1 MASVPVPGSPTGR
14 PASGDPRPGPSSAR
28 PAPGRPPQSSEEQ
41 AGRGP
46 PARFSIRPASSRS
59 AAAVSGIRRP
69 RLLELC
75 SIFEG
80 DPEAGGP
87 RSPPRESR
95 RRENSESGGG
105 ETRGAARTGPSS
117 GGALP
122 PRVVPKPPVETSAAQ
137 MRNKSTGSLWPGS
150 GSCTPGTANP
160 GVDRPGW
167 KQDFHDRSKSL
178 DWRESSRAGP
188 GFEKEANGPVRTA
201 APEERKPGATQ
212 WGSSPPRPPRNQD
225 RGGGS
230 DQAGA
235 DAYVSSAGRAE
246 QKSGGAAPGPLWGS
260 VGKGAQKILIVAERT
275 RSGKSLPARIRPE
288 PGFCTAWARRDDP
301 GPRRPSPT
309 FAEAVARGS
318 MAEAPR
324 RGSPVH
330 ARGPSPAQDR
340 PARVPPNPGAATG
353 TGAVQDKDAS
363 PGAGRTSGNYVSE
376 RLQPGSADQA
386 AARDQEPSRGASL
399 RDPGNIP
406 AGAGRPGPPTAR
418 GFQPGGGSSSGSSCS
433 SSSSSSSSRDSVFGS
448 GVPSRLLERTHRGGP
463 YPARVRPVTHGPSW
477 ERGPVSGAMT
487 RTVTA
492 VQRSPNSGVLS
503 QQREQPR
510 KPWDESR
517 YRSHASASDLGR
529 QISIQER
536 PPTFQPSQSR
546 SGGGGGEG
554 GSRPDFRDTAV
565 STETVRNK
573 IHRFETLA
581 HRKDS
586 PAPKPD
592 QRPGPSSSFQR
603 AARVFS
609 ETAPGA
615 DPQRRGRPAW
625 RRGDEERAA
634 AWVRSASLDSA
645 PRLGNPPAD
654 PDGEEKAGGGD
665 PWVGGPP
672 AGSDPRG
679 SRPRT
684 GTEDECDSPAPKPT
698 VPDSR
703 TAAAPQE
710 DTSEPGSPLVVE
722 GPLPLGPIAG
732 NFNNNSSNGL
742 PPSPLARAG
751 LAPPSR
757 PAGHLPDLVPSGLL
771 REPHPGKTPFPRT
784 CSPGLPRP
792 PDQTGESLRLPPPAA
807 PESRDTW
814 GRWSS
819 EEEDSR
825 SESSESSEGHD
836 TDSDR
841 SDSGSSSLTITSSFS
856 QSDRRSFSVS
866 LADLCGLGGAD
877 DWDDSDAE
885 DSRSL
890 RSASLSSSM
899 SSALSMVSIIPHD
912 ELESLLDDVRAAG
925 EETLANCEDIQ
936 VVVLHKEA
944 GSGLGFTV
952 AGGVDQNKPVTVH
965 RVFPCGL
972 AAQEGSIREGDR
984 VLSINGTALQAAA
997 HWEALRTLRRARSRE
1012 QAIVVLRKG
1021 TCTPAA
1027 TAEPQGTQPH
1037 GLPTGDAQ
1045 PGKTVHLILTKSSS
1059 DLGFS
1064 LEGGRGSNQGDRPL
1078 TVKKV
1083 FPGGPVDQVLPGD
1096 EVLEVKGRSLRG
1108 LRRLEAWNW
1117 IKMLPPGPVE
1127 VLLQRPCRL

>member
-14 PASGDPRPGPSSAR
+14 PASGDPRPGPSSAP

-59 AAAVSGIRRP
+59 AGAVSGMRRP
-69 RLLELC
+69 SLLELR

-137 MRNKSTGSLWPGS
+137 MRNKSPAPLWPGS

-212 WGSSPPRPPRNQD
+212 WGSSPPRPPWNQD

-230 DQAGA
+230 D
-235 DAYVSSAGRAE
+235 
-246 QKSGGAAPGPLWGS
+246 
-260 VGKGAQKILIVAERT
+260 
-275 RSGKSLPARIRPE
+275 
-288 PGFCTAWARRDDP
+288 
-301 GPRRPSPT
+301 
-309 FAEAVARGS
+309 
-318 MAEAPR
+318 
-324 RGSPVH
+324 
-330 ARGPSPAQDR
+330 
-340 PARVPPNPGAATG
+340 
-353 TGAVQDKDAS
+353 
-363 PGAGRTSGNYVSE
+363 
-376 RLQPGSADQA
+376 
-386 AARDQEPSRGASL
+386 
-399 RDPGNIP
+399 
-406 AGAGRPGPPTAR
+406 
-418 GFQPGGGSSSGSSCS
+418 
-433 SSSSSSSSRDSVFGS
+433 
-448 GVPSRLLERTHRGGP
+448 
-463 YPARVRPVTHGPSW
+463 
-477 ERGPVSGAMT
+477 
-487 RTVTA
+487 
-492 VQRSPNSGVLS
+492 
-503 QQREQPR
+503 
-510 KPWDESR
+510 
-517 YRSHASASDLGR
+517 
-529 QISIQER
+529 
-536 PPTFQPSQSR
+536 
-546 SGGGGGEG
+546 
-554 GSRPDFRDTAV
+554 
-565 STETVRNK
+565 
-573 IHRFETLA
+573 
-581 HRKDS
+581 
-586 PAPKPD
+586 
-592 QRPGPSSSFQR
+592 QR

-792 PDQTGESLRLPPPAA
+792 PDQTGESLRPPPPAA

-925 EETLANCEDIQ
+925 EETLACPRLGTPLSGQ
-936 VVVLHKEA
+936 GAVSSLRTA
-944 GSGLGFTV
+944 GPDRNNGSVRLCP
-952 AGGVDQNKPVTVH
+952 QVH